1 MNVCMCTCVFIM
13 CVYIYICRYVF
24 GSVYIMRHARVR
36 VLQNVEL
43 GVECCRFGSWSCVL
57 KTFVVRAVHCRG
69 FLSRPRDKVCDK
81 ARHRR
86 DKAQSCSAHH
96 LPIQSLTKTSR
107 VEQCCTGNIM
117 SHERLSL
124 HPFRRHANNQ
134 NAPAACCDKTEAS
147 FA

>member
-1 MNVCMCTCVFIM
+1 MCPEF
-13 CVYIYICRYVF
+13 
-24 GSVYIMRHARVR
+24 
-36 VLQNVEL
+36 
-43 GVECCRFGSWSCVL
+43 CCESRALSWFSQP
-57 KTFVVRAVHCRG
+57 
-69 FLSRPRDKVCDK
+69 SRDKVCDK

-107 VEQCCTGNIM
+107 VEQCCTENIM

-134 NAPAACCDKTEAS
+134 NAPAAYCDKTEAS

>member
-1 MNVCMCTCVFIM
+1 MCP
-13 CVYIYICRYVF
+13 
-24 GSVYIMRHARVR
+24 
-36 VLQNVEL
+36 EL
-43 GVECCRFGSWSCVL
+43 CCESRALSWFSQP
-57 KTFVVRAVHCRG
+57 
-69 FLSRPRDKVCDK
+69 SRDKVCDK

-134 NAPAACCDKTEAS
+134 RYIYNPFIQPFLYKLNACVCICIYRCKYS
-147 FA
+147 YICIYIYIYILHIYKYVCMYVCMYVHKQNINSNR